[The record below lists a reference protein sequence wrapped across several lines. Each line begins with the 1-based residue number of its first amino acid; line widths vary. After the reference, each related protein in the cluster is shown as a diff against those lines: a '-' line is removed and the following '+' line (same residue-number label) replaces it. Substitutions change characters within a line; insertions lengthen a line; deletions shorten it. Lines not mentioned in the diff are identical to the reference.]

1 MKNNFFFIKLFV
13 AKNIIEYEKDKAVV
27 NAIISWVNSQYSR
40 FVELLGVLTMVFLQ
54 KRLLGKR
61 FLLEVLAGFRR
72 PSTEISTSFS

>member
-1 MKNNFFFIKLFV
+1 MK
-13 AKNIIEYEKDKAVV
+13 KDKEVV

-40 FVELLGVLTMVFLQ
+40 FVELLGVLTMILLQ